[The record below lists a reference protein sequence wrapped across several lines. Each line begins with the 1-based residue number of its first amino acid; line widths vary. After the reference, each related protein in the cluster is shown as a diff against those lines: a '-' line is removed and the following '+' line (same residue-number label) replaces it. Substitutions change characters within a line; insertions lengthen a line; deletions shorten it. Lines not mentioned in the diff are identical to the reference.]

1 MDIAVYIKVLIS
13 FLLVLLTFGK
23 WKEYVVLNKL
33 SCFFADNCTVIRK
46 NYIKMYTNG
55 GANYCTARGRNVI
68 ITASE
73 PNHNADTDDAVP

>member
-1 MDIAVYIKVLIS
+1 MDIAAYIKILIS

-23 WKEYVVLNKL
+23 WKEEVDFKQVILIF
-33 SCFFADNCTVIRK
+33 CHNCAVIRK

-73 PNHNADTDDAVP
+73 PNHHANTDDAVP